1 MIGKAKSNQSLAATI
16 EYNLK
21 EKAELFYANKLIGE
35 TIEDHQ
41 MQMHDLQRC
50 YQGYAKQLTIH
61 AILSPHITQGSL
73 LTKKEWEQIADEYLE
88 QMNLKEHQAIGF
100 IHSDKEHRHLHLV
113 INKVNGE
120 TFKLYHD
127 GFIGKRTQKAADEIA
142 RKMGLIRAME
152 IRRKNIQN
160 RQQGKL
166 NNDDEKS
173 IKPLG
178 SKQLFRKELKTILVN
193 KNIKTVDDY
202 FNEIRKAG
210 FKVLPYKNKETKE
223 LRGYGIEKNKTK
235 LDASTIGREFT
246 LRNLSPVFENNNKR
260 LENNQ
265 AVNIDDKLSINIIS
279 TQENEIENIEYDN
292 EAEQPTRQWRM
303 RW

>member
-1 MIGKAKSNQSLAATI
+1 MIGKAKSNKSLAATI

-41 MQMHDLQRC
+41 MQMHDLQKC

-61 AILSPHITQGSL
+61 AILSPHITEGDKL
-73 LTKKEWEQIADEYLE
+73 GKEQWNKIADEYLE
-88 QMNLKEHQAIGF
+88 QMSLKEHQAVGF

-113 INKVNGE
+113 INKVNE
-120 TFKLYHD
+120 QTFKLYHD

-152 IRRKNIQN
+152 IKRKNIQN

-166 NNDDEKS
+166 NNDDES
-173 IKPLG
+173 ETKPLG
-178 SKQLFRKELKTILVN
+178 SKQLFRKELKNILAN
-193 KNIKTVDDY
+193 KSIRTVDDY
-202 FNEIRKAG
+202 FNEIRQAG
-210 FKVLPYKNKETKE
+210 FKVLQYHNKETKE
-223 LRGYGIEKNKTK
+223 LRGYGIERNKTK
-235 LDASTIGREFT
+235 LDASRIGGEFT
-246 LRNLSPVFENNNKR
+246 LRNILPIFESNSKY
-260 LENNQ
+260 LETNQ
-265 AVNIDDKLSINIIS
+265 TVNLADRSSVNIIPAR
-279 TQENEIENIEYDN
+279 ENEIENIEPDN
-292 EAEQPTRQWRM
+292 EIQQPTRQWKM